1 MKKDQKRLKP
11 IILHQEKFYGDKTW
25 KNIYNLW
32 ILLGIITKTIL
43 LNT

>member
-1 MKKDQKRLKP
+1 MKKDQKQLKP

-25 KNIYNLW
+25 ENIYNLW
-32 ILLGIITKTIL
+32 IPIRNNNKNNL